1 MGDEDYMEN
10 YQRELDEQTASIEN
24 ACPACGGDVRQ
35 HDETQLRKCISSTKA
50 GPDELVHRFEASNT
64 LNQWL
69 YQKDM
74 AILKVLLEIRDL
86 LKKSKS
92 K

>member
-10 YQRELDEQTASIEN
+10 LQKEMDENQAAMEN
-24 ACPACGGDVRQ
+24 VCPACGGDVRQ

-86 LKKSKS
+86 LKKLKN
-92 K
+92 

>member
-24 ACPACGGDVRQ
+24 TCPACGGDVRQ

-64 LNQWL
+64 LNPWL

-86 LKKSKS
+86 LKKSKN
-92 K
+92 